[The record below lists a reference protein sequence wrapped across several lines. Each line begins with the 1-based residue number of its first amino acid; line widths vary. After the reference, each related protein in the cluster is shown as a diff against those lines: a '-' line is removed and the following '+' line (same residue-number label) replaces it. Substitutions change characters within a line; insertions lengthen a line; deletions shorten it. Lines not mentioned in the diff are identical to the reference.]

1 MGKQRRSWGPQGGGC
16 TLIPCFCP
24 RCRTLRSVGCAP
36 LSPHIGVF
44 WRSGLCL
51 RLGTS
56 LGRMGAWH
64 SVRYDPVPLRL
75 GAGGGYVHRRSV
87 RARCGES
94 IWGWGVTRGGRSPG
108 TGILMG
114 RRWIQCV
121 KAVHCKGGRAR
132 RGAARNST
140 HSAGP
145 HTAPPPSE
153 ARPRPQLSAPHP
165 PPRPAGRGGAH
176 RQRAAPSPLLA
187 THWLRRPFVTVVFP
201 PLLVRTAVRQRC
213 GTASFPLAP
222 EVETLGAAQRR
233 PRSVPRRSAPL
244 RAAPPARS
252 PAPRRSAPRVR

>member
-1 MGKQRRSWGPQGGGC
+1 MAAPSFPAFVPAAAHC
-16 TLIPCFCP
+16 AHY
-24 RCRTLRSVGCAP
+24 VGCAP

-145 HTAPPPSE
+145 HTAPPPQRGPAPPPAVSTPPSPTAGRE
-153 ARPRPQLSAPHP
+153 RRSPQAARRALPSPCDPLAATAFCYRRLPSAIGENRRPSALWHRLLPAGSGGGNFGGSAASAPL
-165 PPRPAGRGGAH
+165 RS
-176 RQRAAPSPLLA
+176 SPL
-187 THWLRRPFVTVVFP
+187 
-201 PLLVRTAVRQRC
+201 
-213 GTASFPLAP
+213 
-222 EVETLGAAQRR
+222 
-233 PRSVPRRSAPL
+233 RSAPL